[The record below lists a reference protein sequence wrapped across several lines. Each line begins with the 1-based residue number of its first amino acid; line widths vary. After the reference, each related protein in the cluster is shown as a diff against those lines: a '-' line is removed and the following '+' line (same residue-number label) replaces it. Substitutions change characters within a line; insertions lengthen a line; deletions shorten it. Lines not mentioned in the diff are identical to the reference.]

1 MARHGTALHRG
12 ARHSTAE
19 HGTAL
24 AQHGTAQHWHS
35 TAQHGTALARLGMAQ
50 HRTALARHGTYRSP
64 AVAHSFAYVPQ
75 APLSPLPPAGLCFP
89 RGHRQHGRAGRGRYR
104 PGPAARPR
112 TSRSGDSG
120 AAVRDRGSVT
130 AARCPASCGASV
142 RFLPAGSGL

>member
-12 ARHSTAE
+12 ARHST
-19 HGTAL
+19 GT
-24 AQHGTAQHWHS
+24 TWHS
-35 TAQHGTALARLGMAQ
+35 TALAQHGTALARLGMAQ

-130 AARCPASCGASV
+130 AAPCPASCGASV